1 MGCWACRGQTGEGKK
16 CLFLAVSMIGINLF
30 IDHLPFLRQPEEI
43 KLFTSSAMCR
53 DAGRALQEAVS
64 SPVLEVAAEAVKA
77 ISAFLR

>member
-1 MGCWACRGQTGEGKK
+1 MIRVHS
-16 CLFLAVSMIGINLF
+16 LFP
-30 IDHLPFLRQPEEI
+30 HLSFLRQPEEI

-53 DAGRALQEAVS
+53 DASRALQEAVS